1 LPDVALLGAA
11 NALIGTETGR
21 FAEPRTGN
29 ALTPIFP
36 SRASSP
42 GIDSDYAWTR
52 LGISMLLS
60 TIGGVGM
67 WAVVVVLPAVQAE
80 FGVDRA
86 AASVP
91 YTATMVGFA
100 AGNVLVG
107 RAIDRMGY
115 WIPALIAAIALGS
128 GFLLASLTTSILQ
141 FTLVQGFLIG
151 VGTSA
156 IFGPLIADISHWFN
170 RRRGVA
176 VTAAASGNY
185 LAGAIWPFVMPMLM
199 KAEGWRST
207 YAAIGVICLV
217 TMVPLV
223 LMLRRGAPREAAPGS
238 PGSRVVQ
245 PISLSPAALQVLLV
259 FAGLGC
265 CVAMSMPQVHIVA
278 YCMDLGYGVA
288 HGADMLSIMLAAGVV
303 SRLASGFLADRIGGV
318 KTLLIGSVL
327 QCLSLLFYIPFDG
340 LASRYVVSLVFG
352 LSQGGI
358 VPCYAIIVREY
369 MPAKEAGQRVGIVM
383 MATIFGMAIGGWMSG
398 WIYDLTGSY
407 AAAFLNGIAW
417 NLLNILAIALL
428 LWKARRSAMAMA

>member
-1 LPDVALLGAA
+1 M
-11 NALIGTETGR
+11 
-21 FAEPRTGN
+21 
-29 ALTPIFP
+29 
-36 SRASSP
+36 
-42 GIDSDYAWTR
+42 R

-67 WAVVVVLPAVQAE
+67 WAVVVVLPAMQAE

-86 AASVP
+86 AASMP

-100 AGNVLVG
+100 VGNVAIG

-115 WIPALIAAIALGS
+115 WIPALIASVALGA
-128 GFLLASLTTSILQ
+128 GFLLASLTTSVLQ
-141 FTLVQGFLIG
+141 FTLVQGVLIG

-176 VTAAASGNY
+176 VSAAAAGSY
-185 LAGAIWPFVMPMLM
+185 LAGAIWPMVMPYIMQI
-199 KAEGWRST
+199 EGWRFT
-207 YAAIGVICLV
+207 YAAIGVVCLV
-217 TMVPLV
+217 TMVPLI
-223 LMLRRGAPREAAPGS
+223 LLLRRGAPRAAISGS
-238 PGSRVVQ
+238 PGSRPVQ

-259 FAGLGC
+259 VAGLSC

-288 HGADMLSIMLAAGVV
+288 RGADMLSIMMAAGVV

-327 QCLSLLFYIPFDG
+327 QALSLLLYIPFDG
-340 LASRYVVSLVFG
+340 LASLYVVSLVFG

-369 MPAKEAGQRVGIVM
+369 MPAREAGQRVGIVI

-417 NLLNILAIALL
+417 NLLNIAAMVLL
-428 LWKARRSAMAMA
+428 LWKARRSATAIA

>member
-1 LPDVALLGAA
+1 MTTTV
-11 NALIGTETGR
+11 
-21 FAEPRTGN
+21 
-29 ALTPIFP
+29 
-36 SRASSP
+36 SSQASSP
-42 GIDSDYAWTR
+42 GIDSAYAWMR

-86 AASVP
+86 AASMP

-100 AGNVLVG
+100 VGNVVVG

-115 WIPALIAAIALGS
+115 WIPALIASVALGA
-128 GFLLASLTTSILQ
+128 GFLLASLTTSVLQ
-141 FTLVQGFLIG
+141 FTLVQGILIG

-176 VTAAASGNY
+176 VTAAAAGSY
-185 LAGAIWPFVMPMLM
+185 LAGAIWPIVMPYVMQS
-199 KAEGWRST
+199 EGWRFT
-207 YAAIGVICLV
+207 YAAIGVVCLA
-217 TMVPLV
+217 TMVPLI
-223 LMLRRGAPREAAPGS
+223 LLLRRGAPRAAVSGS
-238 PGSRVVQ
+238 PGSRPVQ

-259 FAGLGC
+259 VAGLGC

-288 HGADMLSIMLAAGVV
+288 RGADMLSIMMAAGVV

-327 QCLSLLFYIPFDG
+327 QALSLLLYIPFDG
-340 LASRYVVSLVFG
+340 LASLYVVSLVFG

-369 MPAKEAGQRVGIVM
+369 MPAREAGQRVGIVI

-417 NLLNILAIALL
+417 NLLNIAAMVLL
-428 LWKARRSAMAMA
+428 LWKARRSAAAMA

>member
-1 LPDVALLGAA
+1 MA
-11 NALIGTETGR
+11 
-21 FAEPRTGN
+21 RTDS
-29 ALTPIFP
+29 TQP
-36 SRASSP
+36 SP
-42 GIDSDYAWTR
+42 GIDSSYAWMR
-52 LGISMLLS
+52 LAISMLLA
-60 TIGGVGM
+60 TIGAVGM

-86 AASVP
+86 AASMP

-100 AGNVLVG
+100 AGNVLIG

-115 WIPALIAAIALGS
+115 WVPALLSSIALSAGL
-128 GFLLASLTTSILQ
+128 LLAALSTSILQ
-141 FTLVQGFLIG
+141 FTLAQGLLIG
-151 VGTSA
+151 VGTSV

-176 VTAAASGNY
+176 VTAAAAGNY
-185 LAGAIWPFVMPMLM
+185 LAGAFWPTIMPTLM
-199 KAEGWRST
+199 KAEGWRFT
-207 YAAIGVICLV
+207 YAAIGIFCLV

-223 LMLRRGAPREAAPGS
+223 LMLRRGAPAAAAAGS
-238 PGSRVVQ
+238 PGSRPVQ

-259 FAGLGC
+259 VAGLGC

-288 HGADMLSIMLAAGVV
+288 HGADMLSIMMAGGVV
-303 SRLASGFLADRIGGV
+303 SRLASGFIADRIGGM
-318 KTLLIGSVL
+318 KTLMIGSVL

-340 LASRYVVSLVFG
+340 LASLYVVSLVFG

-358 VPCYAIIVREY
+358 VPCYAIIVRDY
-369 MPAKEAGQRVGIVM
+369 MPAKEAGQRIGIVM

-417 NLLNILAIALL
+417 NLLNIVAIGLL
-428 LWKARRSAMAMA
+428 FWKARRSAAVMA

>member
-1 LPDVALLGAA
+1 MITTV
-11 NALIGTETGR
+11 
-21 FAEPRTGN
+21 
-29 ALTPIFP
+29 
-36 SRASSP
+36 SSQASSP
-42 GIDSDYAWTR
+42 GIDSAYAWMR

-67 WAVVVVLPAVQAE
+67 WAVVVVLPAMQAE

-86 AASVP
+86 AASMP

-100 AGNVLVG
+100 VGNVAIG

-115 WIPALIAAIALGS
+115 WIPALIASVALGA
-128 GFLLASLTTSILQ
+128 GFLLASLTTSVLQ
-141 FTLVQGFLIG
+141 FTLVQGVLIG

-176 VTAAASGNY
+176 VSAAAAGSY
-185 LAGAIWPFVMPMLM
+185 LAGAIWPMVMPYIMQS
-199 KAEGWRST
+199 EGWRFT
-207 YAAIGVICLV
+207 YAAIGVVCLV
-217 TMVPLV
+217 TMVPLI
-223 LMLRRGAPREAAPGS
+223 LLLRRGAPRAAISGS
-238 PGSRVVQ
+238 PGSRPVQ

-259 FAGLGC
+259 VAGLSC

-288 HGADMLSIMLAAGVV
+288 RGADMLSIMMAAGVV

-327 QCLSLLFYIPFDG
+327 QALSLLLYIPFDG
-340 LASRYVVSLVFG
+340 LASLYVVSLVFG

-369 MPAKEAGQRVGIVM
+369 MPAREAGQRVGIVI

-417 NLLNILAIALL
+417 NLLNIVAMVLL
-428 LWKARRSAMAMA
+428 LWKARRSAAAMA

>member
-1 LPDVALLGAA
+1 MTTIPGNAA
-11 NALIGTETGR
+11 NSA
-21 FAEPRTGN
+21 
-29 ALTPIFP
+29 
-36 SRASSP
+36 
-42 GIDSDYAWTR
+42 GIDSFYAWTR
-52 LGISMLLS
+52 LGISLLLA

-86 AASVP
+86 AASMP

-107 RAIDRMGY
+107 RAIDRVGY
-115 WIPALIAAIALGS
+115 WIPALGSSMALVA
-128 GFLLASLTTSILQ
+128 GFALASLSTSILQ
-141 FTLVQGFLIG
+141 FTLAQGLLIG

-176 VTAAASGNY
+176 VATAAAGSY
-185 LAGAIWPFVMPMLM
+185 LAGTVWPAIIPPLM
-199 KAEGWRST
+199 KAEGWRFT
-207 YAAIGVICLV
+207 YVAIGIACLV
-217 TMVPLV
+217 TMAPLV
-223 LMLRRGAPREAAPGS
+223 IMLRRRAPVVVAGS
-238 PGSRVVQ
+238 PGARPVQ
-245 PISLSPAALQVLLV
+245 PISLSPAALQALLV
-259 FAGLGC
+259 IAGLGC

-288 HGADMLSIMLAAGVV
+288 HGADMLSIMMAAGVV
-303 SRLASGFLADRIGGV
+303 SRLVSGFVADRIGGV

-327 QCLSLLFYIPFDG
+327 QCLSLFFYIPFDG
-340 LASRYVVSLVFG
+340 LASLYVVSLVFG

-369 MPAKEAGQRVGIVM
+369 MPAKEAGQRVGIVI

-407 AAAFLNGIAW
+407 AAAFLNGIGW
-417 NLLNILAIALL
+417 NLLNILMMVVVF
-428 LWKARRSAMAMA
+428 WRARRSGVVMA

>member
-1 LPDVALLGAA
+1 MA
-11 NALIGTETGR
+11 
-21 FAEPRTGN
+21 RTDS
-29 ALTPIFP
+29 IQP
-36 SRASSP
+36 ST
-42 GIDSDYAWTR
+42 GIDSSYAWMR
-52 LGISMLLS
+52 LAISMLLA
-60 TIGGVGM
+60 TIGAVGM

-86 AASVP
+86 AASMP

-100 AGNVLVG
+100 AGNVLIG

-115 WIPALIAAIALGS
+115 WVPALLSSIALSAGL
-128 GFLLASLTTSILQ
+128 LLAALSTSILQ
-141 FTLVQGFLIG
+141 FTLAQGLLIG
-151 VGTSA
+151 VGTSV

-176 VTAAASGNY
+176 VTAAAAGNY
-185 LAGAIWPFVMPMLM
+185 LAGAFWPTIMPTLM
-199 KAEGWRST
+199 KAEGWRFT
-207 YAAIGVICLV
+207 YAAIGIFCLV

-223 LMLRRGAPREAAPGS
+223 LMLRRGAPAAAAAGS
-238 PGSRVVQ
+238 PGSRPVQ

-259 FAGLGC
+259 VAGLGC

-288 HGADMLSIMLAAGVV
+288 HGADMLSIMMAGGVV
-303 SRLASGFLADRIGGV
+303 SRLASGFVADRIGGM
-318 KTLLIGSVL
+318 KTLMIGSVL

-340 LASRYVVSLVFG
+340 LASLYVVSLVFG

-358 VPCYAIIVREY
+358 VPCYAIIVRDY
-369 MPAKEAGQRVGIVM
+369 MPAKEAGQRIGIVM

-417 NLLNILAIALL
+417 NLLNILAIGLL
-428 LWKARRSAMAMA
+428 FWKARRSTAAMA

>member
-1 LPDVALLGAA
+1 MTATMVNVDDGMGNSLASIFSSPAA
-11 NALIGTETGR
+11 
-21 FAEPRTGN
+21 GN
-29 ALTPIFP
+29 AVVD
-36 SRASSP
+36 SSH
-42 GIDSDYAWTR
+42 AWIR
-52 LGISMLLS
+52 LAVSTLLS
-60 TIGGVGM
+60 TVGGVGM

-86 AASVP
+86 DAALP

-107 RAIDRMGY
+107 RAIDRVGY
-115 WIPALIAAIALGS
+115 WIPAIVSSMALVA
-128 GFLLASLTTSILQ
+128 GFLLAALSTSILQ
-141 FTLVQGFLIG
+141 FTLAQGLLIG

-176 VTAAASGNY
+176 VAAAAAGSY
-185 LAGAIWPFVMPMLM
+185 LAGTIWPTVMPPLM
-199 KAEGWRST
+199 KAEGWRFT
-207 YAAIGVICLV
+207 YVAIGIFCLA

-223 LMLRRGAPREAAPGS
+223 LMLRRGAPIAAAGS
-238 PGSRVVQ
+238 AGSRLVQ
-245 PISLSPAALQVLLV
+245 PISLSPTALQVLLV
-259 FAGLGC
+259 IAGLGC

-288 HGADMLSIMLAAGVV
+288 HGADMLSIMMAAGVV
-303 SRLASGFLADRIGGV
+303 SRVASGFVADRIGGV

-327 QCLSLLFYIPFDG
+327 QCLSLFFYIPFDG
-340 LASRYVVSLVFG
+340 LASLYVVSLVFG

-369 MPAKEAGQRVGIVM
+369 MPAREAGQRVGIVI

-417 NLLNILAIALL
+417 NLLNILVMVLV
-428 LWKARRSAMAMA
+428 LWKARRGATAMA

>member
-1 LPDVALLGAA
+1 MTTISSNAAL
-11 NALIGTETGR
+11 
-21 FAEPRTGN
+21 
-29 ALTPIFP
+29 
-36 SRASSP
+36 P
-42 GIDSDYAWTR
+42 GIDSSYAWTR
-52 LGISMLLS
+52 LAISVLLA

-80 FGVDRA
+80 FGIDRA
-86 AASVP
+86 AASMP

-107 RAIDRMGY
+107 RAIDRVGY
-115 WIPALIAAIALGS
+115 WIPALVSSTALAA
-128 GFLLASLTTSILQ
+128 GFLLASLSGSILQ
-141 FTLVQGFLIG
+141 FTLAQGLLIG
-151 VGTSA
+151 LGTSA

-176 VTAAASGNY
+176 VAAAASGSY
-185 LAGAIWPFVMPMLM
+185 LAGTVWPAIIPPLM
-199 KAEGWRST
+199 RAEGWRFT
-207 YAAIGVICLV
+207 YLAIGIACLV

-223 LMLRRGAPREAAPGS
+223 LMLRRRAPVVVAGS
-238 PGSRVVQ
+238 PGTRPVQ
-245 PISLSPAALQVLLV
+245 PIALSPAALQMLLV
-259 FAGLGC
+259 VAGLGC

-288 HGADMLSIMLAAGVV
+288 HGADMLSIMMAAGVV
-303 SRLASGFLADRIGGV
+303 SRLASGFVADRIGGV

-327 QCLSLLFYIPFDG
+327 QCLSLFFYIPFDG
-340 LASRYVVSLVFG
+340 LASLYAVSLVFG

-369 MPAKEAGQRVGIVM
+369 MPAKEAGQRVGIVI

-407 AAAFLNGIAW
+407 SAAFLNGIAW
-417 NLLNILAIALL
+417 NLLNILVMVLVF
-428 LWKARRSAMAMA
+428 WKARRSGVAVA

>member
-1 LPDVALLGAA
+1 MTTIPGNAA
-11 NALIGTETGR
+11 N
-21 FAEPRTGN
+21 N
-29 ALTPIFP
+29 A
-36 SRASSP
+36 
-42 GIDSDYAWTR
+42 GIDSFYAWTR
-52 LGISMLLS
+52 LGISLLLA

-86 AASVP
+86 AASMP

-107 RAIDRMGY
+107 RAIDRVGY
-115 WIPALIAAIALGS
+115 WIPALVSSMALVA
-128 GFLLASLTTSILQ
+128 GFALASLSTSIVQ
-141 FTLVQGFLIG
+141 FTLAQGLLIG

-176 VTAAASGNY
+176 VATAAAGSY
-185 LAGAIWPFVMPMLM
+185 LAGTVWPAIIPPLM
-199 KAEGWRST
+199 KAEGWRFT
-207 YAAIGVICLV
+207 YVAIGIACLV
-217 TMVPLV
+217 TMAPLV
-223 LMLRRGAPREAAPGS
+223 IMLRRRAPVVVAGS
-238 PGSRVVQ
+238 PGARPVQ
-245 PISLSPAALQVLLV
+245 PISLSPAALQALLV
-259 FAGLGC
+259 IAGLGC

-288 HGADMLSIMLAAGVV
+288 HGADMLSIMMAAGVV
-303 SRLASGFLADRIGGV
+303 SRLVSGFVADRIGGV

-327 QCLSLLFYIPFDG
+327 QCLSLFFYIPFDG
-340 LASRYVVSLVFG
+340 LASLYVVSLVFG

-369 MPAKEAGQRVGIVM
+369 MPAREAGQRVGIVI

-407 AAAFLNGIAW
+407 AAAFLNGIGW
-417 NLLNILAIALL
+417 NLLNILMMVVVF
-428 LWKARRSAMAMA
+428 WRARRSGVVMA